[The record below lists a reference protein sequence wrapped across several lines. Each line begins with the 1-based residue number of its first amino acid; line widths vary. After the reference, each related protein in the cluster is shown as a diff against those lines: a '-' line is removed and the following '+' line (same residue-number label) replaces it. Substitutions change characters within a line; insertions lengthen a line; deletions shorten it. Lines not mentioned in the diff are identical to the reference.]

1 MVLILFATRLDW
13 EIKITR
19 KALDIDVTSTFTMGT
34 KEGKHMEYTVSALAK
49 LAGVST
55 RTLRYYDQ
63 IGLLRPQD
71 FTDAGYRMYGT
82 REVDTLQ
89 QILFYREMGV
99 GLDEIKRILTAPAF
113 KRLEALETHLEAL
126 QSKRKHV
133 DAMIAT
139 VQKTIASEKG
149 EATMT
154 DEEKFE
160 GLKDKLIRENEE
172 TYGAEVRSLYGNET
186 VDQSNAKFKSM
197 TQQQYARMQALAEE
211 VSAVLKAAMET
222 KDPAGE
228 LAQKA
233 CALHKEWLMCT
244 WGSYSPEAHKG
255 LAQMYV
261 DDERFTAYY
270 DKIAP
275 GCAAF
280 LRDAVMI
287 FCG

>member
-1 MVLILFATRLDW
+1 MD
-13 EIKITR
+13 
-19 KALDIDVTSTFTMGT
+19 
-34 KEGKHMEYTVSALAK
+34 YTVSALAR

-55 RTLRYYDQ
+55 RTLRYYDE
-63 IGLLRPQD
+63 IGLLSPKNL
-71 FTDAGYRMYGT
+71 TDAGYRVYGT

-99 GLDEIKRILTAPAF
+99 SLEDIKRILTATSY
-113 KRLEALETHLEAL
+113 KRLTALETHLAAL
-126 QSKRKHV
+126 KDKRSRM

-149 EATMT
+149 EIIMT

-160 GLKDKLIRENEE
+160 GLKGRLIHENEE
-172 TYGAEVRSLYGNET
+172 KYGEEVRERYGSET
-186 VDQSNAKFKSM
+186 VDTSNAKFKSM
-197 TQQQYARMQALAEE
+197 TQEQYARMQTLAEE
-211 VSAVLKAAMET
+211 LSMTLKAAMET
-222 KDPAGE
+222 DDPAGE

-233 CALHKEWLMCT
+233 CALHKEWLLCT
-244 WGSYSPEAHKG
+244 WASYSPEAHKG

-275 GCAAF
+275 GCAVF
-280 LRDAVMI
+280 LRDAIMI